1 MTSDISEDEPRACT
15 DSQNTDLMKHY
26 AAISDS
32 APAGM
37 DHVDRAGMVGL
48 GKAAVLNTAV
58 RKGLDEKV
66 TLAKTE
72 SRRRGSHMAVYG
84 RNSKCKGP
92 EGRAC
97 LSCLRKSKEAS
108 VAGAE

>member
-37 DHVDRAGMVGL
+37 VSCGPCGDGG
-48 GKAAVLNTAV
+48 V
-58 RKGLDEKV
+58 REGCGFKY
-66 TLAKTE
+66 
-72 SRRRGSHMAVYG
+72 GSQKRPG
-84 RNSKCKGP
+84 
-92 EGRAC
+92 
-97 LSCLRKSKEAS
+97 
-108 VAGAE
+108 